1 MPSAKFDADIS
12 SFKNGISSA
21 KSEVRTLD
29 QQMKMIDATF
39 KATGNSEQA
48 LAQKTQTLNSR
59 MTAQKAIADQAKQAL
74 DAMTQKG
81 IDPASE
87 AYQKMAR
94 ELLAAQTG
102 MMETQAALNDLSG
115 GAIKAADSANQLEK
129 GLNGISKKISLEQ
142 VISGI
147 GKITDGLEK
156 AAQKAVKLGED
167 LWNSIMDSAKW
178 ADDTSTMA
186 QMYGIDLDTFQK
198 MQNLVKSGLDTTVDA
213 MLNAQTKL
221 NKNVGE
227 GADKF
232 MGTMREL
239 GLVMT
244 RVGKFGSEE
253 FLNPDSV
260 QLFWDAGQAIMKM
273 GDAYDKEAAAQT
285 IFGKSWKE
293 LVPLFEKY
301 KTLEEY
307 NEALEN
313 QQTVSEESVTALAG
327 LNDEVGKLKT
337 NFDTLKNEVMGSL
350 APALTDASK
359 ALSGLLSEV
368 LEYMKTPE
376 GKKMLED
383 LGTAVSGLFD
393 DLGKIDP
400 EQVVSG
406 FTTVF
411 NTVVGSLQWLVE
423 NKDIVAD
430 SLIAIVGAW
439 GAMKIGSG
447 VLSIIKLIDGLRD
460 LGILGGG
467 TGAAAEGGLNGIVNG
482 GGLLTA
488 AGNKLANV
496 LPGVTSW
503 IGQNGGSVWDWF
515 VHNTPIGQEQILGT
529 REKGSWWN
537 EIQQNWNTFID
548 DWKNTEIVKFWTRRD
563 MNQDAG
569 TRLPQ
574 GENWLP
580 SYMQDIQPKIEIIP
594 EAPKDAALDLA
605 DQVGTVNVPVN
616 LVVANGVGVFGGDE
630 KAGGGTA
637 IGRGFNYIKGH
648 ANGLP
653 YVPFDNYLAYL
664 HKGER
669 VMPAREVTSRNY
681 TSNLY
686 VERMEMHNGQD
697 AEGLAARIATA
708 QRRTMN
714 GYGS

>member
-1 MPSAKFDADIS
+1 MPSAKFDVDIS
-12 SFKNGISSA
+12 SFKSGISSA

-81 IDPASE
+81 INPSSE

-147 GKITDGLEK
+147 GKITDGLESAASK
-156 AAQKAVKLGED
+156 AKQLGESI
-167 LWNSIMDSAKW
+167 WNEIMNSAQW
-178 ADDTSTMA
+178 ADDTATMA
-186 QMYGIDLDTFQK
+186 QMYGIDLDSFQR
-198 MQNLVKSGLDTTVDA
+198 MQKLVQNGLDTSVDA
-213 MLNAQTKL
+213 ILNSQTKL
-221 NKNVGE
+221 KKGIGSGNAEVEKWLKNFGLMIPSGKDVNNMQMVTDDLSDLYFRLGQSI
-227 GADKF
+227 
-232 MGTMREL
+232 MGMSDVYEQE
-239 GLVMT
+239 
-244 RVGKFGSEE
+244 S
-253 FLNPDSV
+253 
-260 QLFWDAGQAIMKM
+260 
-273 GDAYDKEAAAQT
+273 AAQAL
-285 IFGKSWKE
+285 FGKSWKE
-293 LVPLFEKY
+293 LVPLFSQY
-301 KTLEEY
+301 KTAEEFAAALEQVKGVISEEKMQAGTDLADKVGELESNLTSLKNNILLTMAPALNELATSLNTVLESILDY
-307 NEALEN
+307 LDTPKGQAMLESLGDSISEMFSGLKDISAEDAVSAFESVFSSIVSGFEWISNNGNTLLDILKGIGAFWAGLKVSEGALTILKVIGGLKELTGLGAGATGLLSSGLGSALTGATKVTSSVLGNEALAAN
-313 QQTVSEESVTALAG
+313 
-327 LNDEVGKLKT
+327 
-337 NFDTLKNEVMGSL
+337 M
-350 APALTDASK
+350 PA
-359 ALSGLLSEV
+359 
-368 LEYMKTPE
+368 
-376 GKKMLED
+376 
-383 LGTAVSGLFD
+383 
-393 DLGKIDP
+393 
-400 EQVVSG
+400 
-406 FTTVF
+406 
-411 NTVVGSLQWLVE
+411 
-423 NKDIVAD
+423 
-430 SLIAIVGAW
+430 
-439 GAMKIGSG
+439 
-447 VLSIIKLIDGLRD
+447 
-460 LGILGGG
+460 
-467 TGAAAEGGLNGIVNG
+467 
-482 GGLLTA
+482 
-488 AGNKLANV
+488 
-496 LPGVTSW
+496 
-503 IGQNGGSVWDWF
+503 VWDWF
-515 VHNTPIGQEQILGT
+515 THNTGIGQELFLGT
-529 REKGSWWN
+529 KEKGSTWK
-537 EIQQNWNTFID
+537 EFKQNIEKNLQTFAD
-548 DWKNTEIVKFWTRRD
+548 DWKNNELVKFWTRRD

-580 SYMQDIQPKIEIIP
+580 SYMQDIQPKIEVIP

-630 KAGGGTA
+630 KAGGGNA

-653 YVPFDNYLAYL
+653 YVPFDNYLAFL
-664 HKGER
+664 HKGEQ
-669 VMPAREVTSRNY
+669 VVPAREITSRNF